1 MTQPNNSAHSTP
13 AAPLMQHKRKAPSST
28 PTTSLYDR
36 LFKRSRTTVKM
47 SDATPAE
54 KSAADETKKKPNAS
68 LETSRKKEIKSRL
81 RAEAGREIRP
91 LAVGT
96 LAMMA
101 SALANQGES
110 VLPLL

>member
-1 MTQPNNSAHSTP
+1 MTQPNDSAYSTP

-36 LFKRSRTTVKM
+36 LFKRSRTTEM
-47 SDATPAE
+47 SDATPDK
-54 KSAADETKKKPNAS
+54 KSETKKKPKIAM
-68 LETSRKKEIKSRL
+68 ETSRKKEIKSRL

-110 VLPLL
+110 IRSLL

>member
-1 MTQPNNSAHSTP
+1 
-13 AAPLMQHKRKAPSST
+13 
-28 PTTSLYDR
+28 
-36 LFKRSRTTVKM
+36 M
-47 SDATPAE
+47 SEATPAE
-54 KSAADETKKKPNAS
+54 KSATAEETKMKPKIAM
-68 LETSRKKEIKSRL
+68 ETSRKKEIKSRL

-110 VLPLL
+110 VLSSL